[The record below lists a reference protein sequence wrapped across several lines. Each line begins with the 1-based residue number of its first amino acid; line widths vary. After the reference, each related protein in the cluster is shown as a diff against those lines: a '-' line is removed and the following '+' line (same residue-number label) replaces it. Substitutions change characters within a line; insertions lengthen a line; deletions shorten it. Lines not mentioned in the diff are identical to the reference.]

1 MRLLTLSASS
11 CKKSYLDQ
19 ACLTWIRAPTGFL
32 SLSMLFLSC
41 TIRFCFI
48 PEPPLGF
55 LRLRLRYLLMESSE
69 DNSCHA
75 LDVSDVTP
83 PRLLHDSCAVGALKG
98 FSSEPSFFGGVN
110 PQTMSR
116 LGFAPAGL
124 WWKIAPHWPKP
135 LQKYHPPKRRV
146 DTPHHEDETDDN
158 GAEPCPLLMWSR
170 HREMITIPPRAFRRD
185 RSLSSK
191 PSSN

>member
-1 MRLLTLSASS
+1 MRLLALSASS

-41 TIRFCFI
+41 TIRSCFI

-55 LRLRLRYLLMESSE
+55 LRLRLRYLLMEPSE
-69 DNSCHA
+69 DDSCHA

-83 PRLLHDSCAVGALKG
+83 PRLLHDACAVGALKG
-98 FSSEPSFFGGVN
+98 FSTEPSLLGGVS

-116 LGFAPAGL
+116 LGFAPFVT
-124 WWKIAPHWPKP
+124 WRKTAPHGPKP
-135 LQKYHPPKRRV
+135 LQRCHPPSRRA
-146 DTPHHEDETDDN
+146 DTTHHEDETDVD
-158 GAEPCPLLMWSR
+158 GAEPCPLLSWSR
-170 HREMITIPPRAFRRD
+170 HARTSTILPRAFRRD
-185 RSLSSK
+185 RSPSSK
-191 PSSN
+191 HSSN